1 MSNGQNSPRPAKK
14 PADLTKAEQR
24 VSKLTDALEE
34 ARVKLARANDELVG
48 AVAFSEDDAGGFSE
62 GLSDAFAKRKR
73 RSGSSIDKKR
83 SVVQRLEREV
93 SELEQAVPVAQERVA
108 NIEERQRQRAI
119 NDAEEELRA
128 VLGQRASV
136 LVEMDDAIKRVAQAW
151 DAAEEQNQQLRLA
164 AMRLRRLVHGPP
176 APNDP
181 VPMDADRFLVR
192 RRGVLRALWHHAP
205 ALAKEIGL
213 GFVEFHKRGPLTEV
227 LALKHLP
234 IGGEEDAA

>member
-1 MSNGQNSPRPAKK
+1 MSNGQNDPRPAKK
-14 PADLTKAEQR
+14 PADLTRAEQR
-24 VSKLTDALEE
+24 VSKLKDALEE
-34 ARVKLARANDELVG
+34 ARVKLARANDELVS
-48 AVAFSEDDAGGFSE
+48 AVAFSEDDGGFSE
-62 GLSDAFAKRKR
+62 GFSDAFAKPKR
-73 RSGSSIDKKR
+73 RSASSIDKKR

-93 SELEQAVPVAQERVA
+93 SELEQAVPVAQERVEK
-108 NIEERQRQRAI
+108 IEERERQRAVK
-119 NDAEEELRA
+119 DAEEELRA

-136 LVEMDDAIKRVAQAW
+136 LVEMDDAIRRMAQAW

-192 RRGVLRALWHHAP
+192 RRGVVRALWHHAP

-234 IGGEEDAA
+234 TGGEEDAA